1 MSRKGASNMTTT
13 TLLSGYYAADTRNI
27 HEEMKKEKQ
36 IERQMEMFEQANQGN
51 PANKLDLHFL
61 QTEEALRQLS
71 NFVAERR
78 SRLERGRSEMVE
90 VVTGKGNRSKNGRSR
105 LKPAVVSWLD
115 QKNIQHFEVNQ
126 GCLKIHLKS
135 ARKQ

>member
-13 TLLSGYYAADTRNI
+13 TLLSGYYASETRNI

-61 QTEEALRQLS
+61 QTEEALRQLN

-78 SRLERGRSEMVE
+78 SRLERGGSEMVE